1 MITTKKLTSIHV
13 VKFETTMSV
22 YEMDI
27 DLHVLVQI
35 YLLNIYIARISSL
48 ELIAVRFFWTGAVD
62 NDVYTQVEYLVEE
75 YIHNPTVSLEMI

>member
-35 YLLNIYIARISSL
+35 YLLNIRISSL
-48 ELIAVRFFWTGAVD
+48 ELIAVQFFWTGAVE
-62 NDVYTQVEYLVEE
+62 NDVYTG
-75 YIHNPTVSLEMI
+75 